1 MISFAIR
8 FFLCNIVIICL
19 IGCMLC
25 IRYLLRNCLSARTQY
40 MLWLPLL
47 FLMIVPLLPFRIP
60 TLFHF
65 LSLWHIFQTDSIP
78 SALLTSSDLSTDTTS
93 VFALTNDFTV
103 SVSQNSAFLPGFLL
117 LLLWTGGIAVMISM
131 FLHSFRRLCSL
142 RHAALPL
149 ENETVLAIY
158 QNCQHDLGIH
168 KTIPIYSTPYLKS
181 PITTGIFHPGIYL
194 PLNLVISC
202 KENKVQT
209 ELLFI
214 LLHELQHCHY
224 RDSIINLFMNLIGI
238 VYWFNPVV
246 WYVLKLM
253 RTDRELACDSAVL
266 QKCSPSDYMT
276 YGHTLLNYA
285 EKISLSPFSYVSG
298 LSGNMTQM
306 KKRIINI
313 ASYRPATRKRKM
325 TEVFVYTL
333 IAILFISLSPILS
346 TYGRERDY
354 YSISTA
360 DIDLTNID
368 LSNYFQN
375 YSGSFVLYDPISDGY
390 RIYNEK
396 QAFTRISPDSTYKI
410 YEGLMALENG
420 LITPAD
426 SSLAWDGSS
435 QPFVAWNADQDLTS
449 AMQNSV
455 NWYFEHLDHTLDK
468 QIVQSIHYGNQDIS
482 AKTTCWMESSL
493 KISPME
499 QVQLLS
505 TLYESD
511 KNTSSAN
518 KQAIKDALLLYT
530 DNDFR
535 LYGKTGTGRINDQDI
550 SGWFIGFIE
559 TNQ

>member
-1 MISFAIR
+1 
-8 FFLCNIVIICL
+8 
-19 IGCMLC
+19 
-25 IRYLLRNCLSARTQY
+25 
-40 MLWLPLL
+40 
-47 FLMIVPLLPFRIP
+47 
-60 TLFHF
+60 
-65 LSLWHIFQTDSIP
+65 
-78 SALLTSSDLSTDTTS
+78 
-93 VFALTNDFTV
+93 
-103 SVSQNSAFLPGFLL
+103 
-117 LLLWTGGIAVMISM
+117 
-131 FLHSFRRLCSL
+131 
-142 RHAALPL
+142 
-149 ENETVLAIY
+149 
-158 QNCQHDLGIH
+158 
-168 KTIPIYSTPYLKS
+168 
-181 PITTGIFHPGIYL
+181 
-194 PLNLVISC
+194 
-202 KENKVQT
+202 
-209 ELLFI
+209 
-214 LLHELQHCHY
+214 
-224 RDSIINLFMNLIGI
+224 
-238 VYWFNPVV
+238 
-246 WYVLKLM
+246 M

-505 TLYESD
+505 ALYESD